1 MFKIFSNF
9 NFKFFFLAEIISAFG
24 VGIST
29 VGANWYLI
37 DKTNDSGLL
46 GIMLALNVLAGF
58 LASPIIGGLADKYN
72 RRNIIMWTYM
82 FQVVLYLVIVS
93 SLVIY
98 GYHTYLIISFA
109 VVNGIGWT
117 TYMATSRS
125 LVKQI
130 LSPDEY
136 SSANSLLEISLQTG
150 MFVAGGLAGVLYQ
163 INGFILI
170 ISVTISTFL
179 LSIFF
184 LIRMKV
190 EKPNTPET
198 TDNLIREYLKGWEF
212 LRRNKVVFVFG
223 LISIVPMIFT
233 MVFNV
238 TLPSYVYNTLNLTS
252 IEFGVSDM
260 LYGVG
265 GLAAGMF
272 SILIVKKIPVKFMIL
287 FLFFVLMINSIAFVL
302 INTSVGLFVGSFILG
317 YSISSIRVYMNTT
330 IMNTVSDEYIGRAFT
345 IWASLSLLIQ
355 SVVSPLLGKGINEF
369 GETIGFNII
378 LGTSFIIILI
388 LILIN
393 SSKTIFY
400 NHEKE
405 E

>member
-1 MFKIFSNF
+1 
-9 NFKFFFLAEIISAFG
+9 
-24 VGIST
+24 
-29 VGANWYLI
+29 
-37 DKTNDSGLL
+37 
-46 GIMLALNVLAGF
+46 
-58 LASPIIGGLADKYN
+58 SPIIGGLADKYN

-184 LIRMKV
+184 LIKMKV